1 MSTLKQAE
9 AVAAIYKSQGK
20 DYDFDEINAW
30 DGKGKF
36 SQKASDIISANYRSY
51 DKAKEG
57 VMEKQKV
64 EKTEAVGMSVMPQPE
79 MAAVAVQPQ
88 AVIEHAQTAAKAL
101 TDVLKKKAKLVM
113 INNER
118 YLEYEDWQTLGRFY
132 GISAGAAST
141 EEINRNGR
149 LVGFSAKAEAWQNGV
164 LVSSAE
170 ASCMREERNWA
181 TKPEFQLRSMAQ
193 TRACAKALRNVLG
206 WVAVLAGYK
215 PTPAEEMDNNAQTPT
230 KKSEFL
236 ATAAQRKKIFT
247 IANAAGMT
255 EEGIKDWVK
264 ETYKLE
270 SFTQLSISQA
280 SEAIGLLQKRLDEV
294 NAEAVE
300 PEEVQ
305 V

>member
-51 DKAKEG
+51 DKVKEK

-170 ASCMREERNWA
+170 ASCMREERNLQPSPSFNSGQWL
-181 TKPEFQLRSMAQ
+181 KQGLVQRPCGMSWVGWRSWQ
-193 TRACAKALRNVLG
+193 VTNQRR
-206 WVAVLAGYK
+206 
-215 PTPAEEMDNNAQTPT
+215 
-230 KKSEFL
+230 
-236 ATAAQRKKIFT
+236 RKKWIT
-247 IANAAGMT
+247 MPKPQPRNPSSWQPPPS
-255 EEGIKDWVK
+255 EKR
-264 ETYKLE
+264 
-270 SFTQLSISQA
+270 SSQL
-280 SEAIGLLQKRLDEV
+280 LTRPV
-294 NAEAVE
+294 
-300 PEEVQ
+300 
-305 V
+305 